1 MNDDESARDA
11 AESARKS
18 GESAR
23 DAGESAET
31 VGSVTEEA
39 LKLFGALSDW
49 AKDQGGGVGDGVSG
63 MAAGAAQA
71 FREVNDHIATDS
83 EECKYCPVCRAVHN
97 VRELSPE
104 VKTHLA
110 VAGSNLLQAAA
121 ALMAT
126 ATPDGA
132 RERAKRDGGV
142 EHIPVDEDW
151 PQA

>member
-1 MNDDESARDA
+1 MNEDEGHVPPGADGA
-11 AESARKS
+11 QNS
-18 GESAR
+18 GE
-23 DAGESAET
+23 GAEPI
-31 VGSVTEEA
+31 GSVAEEA

-49 AKDQGGGVGDGVSG
+49 AKDQGDGLGDGVSG

-71 FREVNDHIATDS
+71 FHEVNEHIATGS
-83 EECKYCPVCRAVHN
+83 EECKYCPVCRAVHT

-104 VKTHLA
+104 VKAHLA

-126 ATPDGA
+126 ATSDPA
-132 RERAKRDGGV
+132 REQGRRDDGV

-151 PQA
+151 PET